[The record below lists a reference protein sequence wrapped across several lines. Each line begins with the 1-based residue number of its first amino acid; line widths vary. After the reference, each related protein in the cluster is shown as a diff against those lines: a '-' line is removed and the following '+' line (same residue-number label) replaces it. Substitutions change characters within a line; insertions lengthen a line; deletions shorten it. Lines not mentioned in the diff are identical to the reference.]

1 MDSPEFVTQCCVKVM
16 GEELW
21 LSDGGGARKKKG
33 YVWEVTTDNKDM
45 DKESGD
51 GDRQPETLCS
61 SWIELG

>member
-1 MDSPEFVTQCCVKVM
+1 M

-51 GDRQPETLCS
+51 GDRQPETLCF
-61 SWIELG
+61 SWIGLG

>member
-1 MDSPEFVTQCCVKVM
+1 MLCE
-16 GEELW
+16 G
-21 LSDGGGARKKKG
+21 DGRRAVAVWWRGARKKKG